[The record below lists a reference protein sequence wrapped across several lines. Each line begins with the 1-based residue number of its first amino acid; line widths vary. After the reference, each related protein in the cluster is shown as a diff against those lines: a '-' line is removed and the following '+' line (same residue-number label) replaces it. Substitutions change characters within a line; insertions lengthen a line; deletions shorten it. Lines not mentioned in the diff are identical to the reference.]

1 MRLDGN
7 TILITGGASG
17 IGFALAR
24 RFVSAG
30 STVIVCGRRKAQ
42 LAEAREECPGLHT
55 LQCDVSVEKE
65 RVKLIERVVKEH
77 PSFNM
82 LINNAGVQRRPP
94 PLLERQDWS
103 EHYSEL
109 EINLAAPMH
118 LTMLAI
124 PALVKQPSAA
134 IANVTSGLAFAPI
147 AAMATYCATKAGMHS
162 FTQSLR
168 IQLSA
173 TSIQVFEIVPPAV
186 NTDLGGKGLHNF
198 GVPLEPY
205 ADDVMEKLAGSEQE
219 FGYQFSDAARLASR
233 AENEERLSQINANWA
248 PIKKAD

>member
-17 IGFALAR
+17 IGYALAR

-42 LAEAREECPGLHT
+42 LAEAKEECPELHT
-55 LQCDVSVEKE
+55 IQCDVSVEKE
-65 RVKLIERVVKEH
+65 RVKLIERVFRDH
-77 PSFNM
+77 PAFNV
-82 LINNAGVQRRPP
+82 LINNAGVQRRPA
-94 PLLERQDWS
+94 PLIEPQNWS
-103 EHYSEL
+103 EHQSEL

-118 LTMLAI
+118 LTLLAI
-124 PALVKQPSAA
+124 PLLQQQPSAA

-147 AAMATYCATKAGMHS
+147 AAMATYCATKAAMHS

-205 ADDVMEKLAGSEQE
+205 ADDVMEKLSGSQEE
-219 FGYQFSDAARLASR
+219 FGYQFSDTARLASR
-233 AENEERLSQINANWA
+233 AESDERLSQMNANWA
-248 PIKKAD
+248 PPTK